1 MSRPSVISLRFQ
13 PICKRFFFAFF
24 KTMFKVDADS
34 YNDAHADA
42 EQIQVSFDSTMDL
55 AEMEA
60 AEETA

>member
-1 MSRPSVISLRFQ
+1 LEATIARNGYGYL
-13 PICKRFFFAFF
+13 AFGGDCRQ
-24 KTMFKVDADS
+24 FKVDADS